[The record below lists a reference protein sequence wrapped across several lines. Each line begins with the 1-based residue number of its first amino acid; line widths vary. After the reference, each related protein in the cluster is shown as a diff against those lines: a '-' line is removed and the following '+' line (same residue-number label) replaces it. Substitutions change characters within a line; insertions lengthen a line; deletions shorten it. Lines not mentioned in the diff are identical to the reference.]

1 MSMTDTTPE
10 APRTGAAA
18 NLAALR
24 DRAGKVTGAFDRKQ
38 RTMMA
43 VVFAATIGVV
53 LGVSFLGSR
62 TDWAPLMT
70 NLAADDASAVTK
82 QLDSL
87 GTEYRLADGGAT
99 IEVPSDVVYQTR
111 IDIASVDMP
120 SSGKVGYGILDN
132 QDITSSEFSQRIGFQ
147 RAMEGELAKTI
158 EAIDGV
164 NAATV
169 HLAIPKNDTFALDEQ
184 KATASVMVKTAPGKV
199 LAARQVQAIVNLVSG
214 GIEGLA
220 PEDVTVADGEGN
232 VLAAPGTAPGSA
244 GGDSK
249 EMQTTYEHTLAS
261 QIEDMLA
268 TVVGPG
274 KAKVTVS
281 AVLDFDATSSTSETY
296 SAPTTLVPGEALAVN
311 ESTKTET
318 YSGSGSGA
326 GAAGILGPDG
336 LPITSSTAGTN
347 AAAGSGYQLSERQ
360 KNNAV
365 NKVTETTNKAPGTV
379 KRQSI
384 AVVVDEKAVDAT
396 QLPDLQTL
404 VSAAAGIDAAR
415 GDTIAVSR
423 FKLDTTTQ
431 DQVAKELAFRD
442 KQAAAAAKAA
452 GLPIAAL
459 AGGGA
464 FLFVLMIFLLIA
476 KRKRKKQ
483 RQLDDLAP
491 LELGTGSSALAEQVI
506 TVDARPRRTVDLNDP
521 TAVLA
526 GVGAVGAGPAGTAGV
541 AGTAGS
547 PDAAFAD
554 PSTERREV
562 LGDLI
567 DNQPDE
573 VAQLLRSWLGD
584 RREVAR

>member
-1 MSMTDTTPE
+1 MSMTDNTPD
-10 APRTGAAA
+10 AQRPGAAA

-43 VVFAATIGVV
+43 VVFAATIGAV
-53 LGVSFLGSR
+53 LAFSFLSSR

-70 NLAADDASAVTK
+70 NLAPDDAAAVTK
-82 QLDSL
+82 QLDTL
-87 GTEYRLADGGAT
+87 GTEYQLADGGAT

-147 RAMEGELAKTI
+147 RAMEGELSKTI
-158 EAIDGV
+158 ESIDGV

-199 LAARQVQAIVNLVSG
+199 LAGRQVQAIVNLVSG

-220 PEDVTVADGEGN
+220 PADVTVADGEGN
-232 VLAAPGTAPGSA
+232 VLAAPGTAPGT
-244 GGDSK
+244 GGSDSK
-249 EMQTTYEHTLAS
+249 EMQTNYEHGLS
-261 QIEDMLA
+261 SSIEEMLA
-268 TVVGPG
+268 AIVGPD

-281 AVLDFDATSSTSETY
+281 ADLDFDATSSTSETY
-296 SAPTTLVPGEALAVN
+296 SPPTTIVNGQALAVN
-311 ESTKTET
+311 ETLKTET
-318 YSGSGSGA
+318 YSGDGTGS

-336 LPITSSTAGTN
+336 LPLTSTTQGAAGTN
-347 AAAGSGYQLSERQ
+347 GSGYQLNERQ
-360 KNNAV
+360 VNNAV
-365 NKVTETTNKAPGTV
+365 NKVVENTNKAPGAV
-379 KRQSI
+379 KRLSV
-384 AVVVDEKAVDAT
+384 AVIVDEKAVDAT
-396 QLPDLQTL
+396 QLTELQTL
-404 VSAAAGIDAAR
+404 VAAAAGLDLSPTGR

-431 DQVAKELAFRD
+431 KQMAKELAFRD
-442 KQAAAAAKAA
+442 KQAAAAAKAGGVPLVA
-452 GLPIAAL
+452 V

-464 FLFVLMIFLLIA
+464 LLLVVIVLLLLGR
-476 KRKRKKQ
+476 RKRRGAQ
-483 RQLDDLAP
+483 RIENAP
-491 LELGTGSSALAEQVI
+491 LELGTGSSALAEQII
-506 TVDARPRRTVDLNDP
+506 TIDATPRRATVSGDP
-521 TAVLA
+521 AAMLA
-526 GVGAVGAGPAGTAGV
+526 GVGAVGSGGGAGGMGI
-541 AGTAGS
+541 
-547 PDAAFAD
+547 D
-554 PSTERREV
+554 PGTERREV

-584 RREVAR
+584 RREVTR